1 MSKREA
7 RAAAESRKSQIIK
20 EVVGELQAFPDE
32 RLEEVRDFVE
42 FLGRKTGEP
51 KRGSPEALLGL
62 FGSWDGPP
70 GELDRLVA
78 EIYET
83 RHREES

>member
-1 MSKREA
+1 V
-7 RAAAESRKSQIIK
+7 RATGEPRKSQIIK
-20 EVVGELQAFPDE
+20 EVVGELQALPDE

-42 FLGRKTGEP
+42 FLGRKTREP

-62 FGSWDGPP
+62 FGSWEGPP

-78 EIYET
+78 EIYEM
-83 RHREES
+83 RHQDES